1 MVNRRNSASI
11 AACLAL
17 AWPVLAQAPAPAAGT
32 IRNWGISLRDGA
44 SGRVQV
50 RFSSA
55 EAVPAR
61 GGAGGLMPAV
71 WEVSGLRLETFRT
84 DETADFTIEA
94 PACRVNVTTRDAS
107 SPGPFT
113 AHRDSDGLR
122 LTGTGFTFEN
132 ARQRLVVSNDVR
144 IEIRASLV
152 QTQPAKK

>member
-1 MVNRRNSASI
+1 MNRRFLQPL
-11 AACLAL
+11 AAVLAL
-17 AWPVLAQAPAPAAGT
+17 AWSVLAQAPAPAPGT

-50 RFSSA
+50 RFSST

-61 GGAGGLMPAV
+61 GGSGLMPAV
-71 WEVSGLRLETFRT
+71 WEVTGLRLETFRV
-84 DETADFTIEA
+84 DESADFVIEA

-107 SPGPFT
+107 SPGSFV

-122 LTGTGFTFEN
+122 LTGIGFTFDN

-144 IEIRASLV
+144 IEIRAALV